1 MHVKYIKPLAAVMA
15 MVLLVSGCGQHE
27 LDCKSPRNQE
37 ERQQC
42 AHKASTESRIAPTS
56 QPRNWLEL
64 TAPKR

>member
-1 MHVKYIKPLAAVMA
+1 MHVKYISPLAVVGAT
-15 MVLLVSGCGQHE
+15 VLLVSGCGQHE

-42 AHKASTESRIAPTS
+42 AHKASTESRIAPTEK
-56 QPRNWLEL
+56 PKNWLEL